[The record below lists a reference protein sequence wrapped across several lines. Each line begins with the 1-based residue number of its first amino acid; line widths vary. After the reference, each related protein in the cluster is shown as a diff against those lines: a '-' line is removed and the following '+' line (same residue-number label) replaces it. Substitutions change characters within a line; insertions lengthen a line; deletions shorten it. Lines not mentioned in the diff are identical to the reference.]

1 EAFLGEG
8 EPDRMDIVFLGQMTK
23 KGVLYGMIVAPTRFD
38 KGVCWSFN
46 LDLDLEKRELEGEV
60 FYAEDDIGEPEPGS
74 LFLKYKRG
82 F

>member
-1 EAFLGEG
+1 
-8 EPDRMDIVFLGQMTK
+8 
-23 KGVLYGMIVAPTRFD
+23 MIVAPTRFD